1 MNIDNQLLL
10 GLVFITAG
18 IALALLAYAVL
29 LNRRGASEDDLPD
42 EPEIAEGDPAELDM
56 PPEPTRIVAEPKSG
70 IPGFEES
77 TRLVQAP
84 MVEVPEPAAPGVP
97 VADAGQSILA
107 EDSPETV
114 RAQAPDIPA
123 PQAPPVSLMRD
134 LATGRLKIRVGQRT
148 FGSMSELKKT
158 EDWEQVGGLFEE
170 LHAWMTVVPPQIP
183 PSPRTPQAGAA
194 EPTKKAPGAMSM
206 VEQINEILSDKLA
219 ASSTAPQGV
228 HLAEGADGS
237 IRVFIGVQGYALD
250 QVPNDEVRTLI
261 REAVSEWESRS

>member
-84 MVEVPEPAAPGVP
+84 MVEVPGFP
-97 VADAGQSILA
+97 
-107 EDSPETV
+107 
-114 RAQAPDIPA
+114 
-123 PQAPPVSLMRD
+123 
-134 LATGRLKIRVGQRT
+134 
-148 FGSMSELKKT
+148 
-158 EDWEQVGGLFEE
+158 
-170 LHAWMTVVPPQIP
+170 
-183 PSPRTPQAGAA
+183 
-194 EPTKKAPGAMSM
+194 
-206 VEQINEILSDKLA
+206 
-219 ASSTAPQGV
+219 
-228 HLAEGADGS
+228 
-237 IRVFIGVQGYALD
+237 
-250 QVPNDEVRTLI
+250 
-261 REAVSEWESRS
+261 